1 MLSRTSFFDPTLG
14 KKGLKRTM
22 PLWVTHFI
30 IWVMA
35 MPVMLANVIG
45 DNYRH
50 AEMLEISEYVYYTV
64 FIGGTLMACFFC
76 AVIAGVLNN
85 YLMSARSTSFYHSMP
100 VRRSTVFSTHLIVTL
115 GSVLIP
121 AAVVG
126 LMTWLVELGD
136 RKSVV

>member
-64 FIGGTLMACFFC
+64 FIGGSSSFDLVPAPHDKFHALSALC
-76 AVIAGVLNN
+76 AEEGYSHDEVLYVGDDYLEGGNDHAVAVSDIAFV
-85 YLMSARSTSFYHSMP
+85 
-100 VRRSTVFSTHLIVTL
+100 TVNDYTKL
-115 GSVLIP
+115 GERLEF
-121 AAVVG
+121 
-126 LMTWLVELGD
+126 LF
-136 RKSVV
+136 